1 MIVFKFLLEKKHEKL
16 QHAHC
21 VAFSKISFGGSTPFF
36 ALDQQQLASMMYI
49 PQDLH
54 NLSDSE
60 HEDIKDELIFTED
73 ELAEGFTELP
83 MFGDE

>member
-1 MIVFKFLLEKKHEKL
+1 
-16 QHAHC
+16 
-21 VAFSKISFGGSTPFF
+21 
-36 ALDQQQLASMMYI
+36 MMYI

-83 MFGDE
+83 MFDDE

>member
-1 MIVFKFLLEKKHEKL
+1 
-16 QHAHC
+16 
-21 VAFSKISFGGSTPFF
+21 
-36 ALDQQQLASMMYI
+36 MMYI

-60 HEDIKDELIFTED
+60 HKDIKDELIFTED